1 MHGRST
7 FSFKPAELEH
17 LRFDLE
23 ENGALLFADACC
35 GSSTFDASFRKFMEV
50 TSVADRRTSRSWSR
64 SRRTTSC
71 TAPS

>member
-1 MHGRST
+1 MHGRGA
-7 FSFKPAELEH
+7 FSYKSAELEH

-23 ENGALLFADACC
+23 ENDGLLFADACC
-35 GSSTFDASFRKFMEV
+35 GNKEFDASFRKFMEMLCRRI
-50 TSVADRRTSRSWSR
+50 ARTSRSWSR